1 MIDLH
6 LHSRASDGTL
16 TPTELIQLAAARGV
30 QLLALTDHDCVDGLA
45 EARAAAQTAGIRFIN
60 GVELS
65 VTWEHK
71 TLHVVGLNIDPANV
85 ELTAGLARLRA
96 ARKTRAL
103 EIDRRLGTRDIHGA
117 YAGANILAG
126 NDNVSRTHFAQWLVE
141 HGNAKTH
148 QDAFRRFLARGKPG
162 HVPVIWASLEEG
174 IGWIHAAGGRA
185 VLAHPLRYDMTRA
198 WLIKALA
205 AFKQAGGDGIEV
217 ICGHG
222 NRDECAT
229 AAHYATRFGFAASV
243 GSDFHNPSTPWNQP
257 GIEIPI
263 RTKLKFIWKDFSQD
277 N

>member
-16 TPTELIQLAAARGV
+16 TPTELVQLAASRGV

-45 EARAAAQTAGIRFIN
+45 EARIAAEIAGISFIN

-65 VTWEHK
+65 VTWERK
-71 TLHVVGLNIDPANV
+71 TLHVVGLNIDPDNA
-85 ELTAGLARLRA
+85 ELAAGLLRLHAVRGNRA
-96 ARKTRAL
+96 K
-103 EIDRRLGTRDIHGA
+103 EIGRRLDTGGIRDA
-117 YAGANILAG
+117 YAGALQLAG
-126 NDNVSRTHFAQWLVE
+126 SDNVTRTHFAHWLVKQG
-141 HGNAKTH
+141 HAKTQ
-148 QDAFRRFLARGKPG
+148 QDAFHRFLARGKPAA
-162 HVPVIWASLEEG
+162 VPVIWASLEES

-185 VLAHPLRYDMTRA
+185 VLAHPLRYDMTRT

-222 NRDECAT
+222 NRDEISS

-243 GSDFHNPSTPWNQP
+243 GSDFHNPSTPWNLP
-257 GIEIPI
+257 GIETPLPE
-263 RTKLKFIWKDFSQD
+263 TLAPVWKYF
-277 N
+277 